1 MLPFIINRNSPNLFN
16 VRTSGTTARPRRDS
30 SEQRGR
36 DSFSP
41 LVATGEITLDQLV
54 GVVPPPP
61 PPRRYLRCQ
70 SSTGTADNV
79 VDDYRPTQSP
89 RPRNEKLSLVQ
100 EREFYKV
107 NMANSASD
115 SNEHD
120 NDSEVERR
128 IVVNGKNIDKTR
140 KGRDSAN
147 TQSLRVRS
155 SYHLSPLI
163 NSSSGSPTSAK
174 PHQPN
179 VGRAATSKRLSSIG
193 QFGSLY
199 NQQHYNHQQPQQQ
212 QHQQQQLPPRP
223 KHQTLSHQ
231 QLPPRPS
238 SQSLF
243 RPLPQQPPAH
253 RVRDVD
259 DLFTTESSDFSFIA
273 TRSISID
280 PYQRNGAAVV
290 ASTNAEVPPPLP
302 PLPSHRSSSGSR
314 MLPSRHSTISS
325 SASLMLNGTNG
336 NYRHRSRVPL
346 ETGTFAGRGGVVAAP
361 PVPPHRTHI
370 HHF

>member
-1 MLPFIINRNSPNLFN
+1 MSSKNDRNSPNLFN

-30 SEQRGR
+30 SEQRGPG
-36 DSFSP
+36 SFSQ
-41 LVATGEITLDQLV
+41 LVTTAEISSDQLV

-70 SSTGTADNV
+70 SSTGTSNTSDNV
-79 VDDYRPTQSP
+79 VEDYRSTQSP

-107 NMANSASD
+107 KVANSVSD
-115 SNEHD
+115 SNEQED
-120 NDSEVERR
+120 ASEVERK
-128 IVVNGKNIDKTR
+128 VVANEKNVEKTR
-140 KGRDSAN
+140 KGRESLN
-147 TQSLRVRS
+147 SQSLRVRS
-155 SYHLSPLI
+155 SYHFSPLI
-163 NSSSGSPTSAK
+163 NSSSGSPVSNK
-174 PHQPN
+174 PHQSSTAA
-179 VGRAATSKRLSSIG
+179 GRAATSKRLSSIG

-199 NQQHYNHQQPQQQ
+199 NQQNYSQQQ
-212 QHQQQQLPPRP
+212 KLPPRP
-223 KHQTLSHQ
+223 KHQTLSNQ

-243 RPLPQQPPAH
+243 RPLPQQPQGY
-253 RVRDVD
+253 RVRDAD
-259 DLFTTESSDFSFIA
+259 DLFSTESSDFSFIA

-280 PYQRNGAAVV
+280 PYQRNGTGVS
-290 ASTNAEVPPPLP
+290 STNCEVPPPLP

-314 MLPSRHSTISS
+314 VLPSRHSTISS

-336 NYRHRSRVPL
+336 HHRHRSRVQL
-346 ETGTFAGRGGVVAAP
+346 ETGTFAGRGGVVPAP